1 MSDET
6 PIRLVIGLGNP
17 GSKYAGTRHNV
28 GFDLVDR
35 LAAERGLEWRLEK
48 KWKVEMARTGD
59 GSLVLA
65 KPQTYMNLSGE
76 AAIKLAS
83 FYKISP
89 AEVLIVYDDADLPL
103 GRLRLR
109 GSGSAGGHNGVK
121 SLIQHLGTDRIP
133 RLKIGIGRRPGAAEE
148 GAGRDKM
155 VGHVLGRFRP
165 EETERLE
172 KSMARAAE
180 AVNCALLS
188 GLAAASTRYNPDP
201 DAPARPKKAPRR
213 KAPADRPE
221 NPDSPKPEEKRTEP
235 GSPPTGEPP
244 PQDS

>member
-1 MSDET
+1 MNDET

-28 GFDLVDR
+28 GFDLVER

-48 KWKVEMARTGD
+48 KWKVEIARSAD
-59 GSLVLA
+59 GSLILA
-65 KPQTYMNLSGE
+65 KPQTFMNLSGE
-76 AAIKLAS
+76 AATKLTS
-83 FYKISP
+83 FYKIPPS
-89 AEVLIVYDDADLPL
+89 AVMLVYDDADLPL
-103 GRLRLR
+103 GRLRVR

-133 RLKIGIGRRPGAAEE
+133 RLKIGIGRRPGTGGEAV
-148 GAGRDKM
+148 GRDKM

-165 EETERLE
+165 EESERLE

-188 GLAAASTRYNPDP
+188 GLAAASTRYNTDP
-201 DAPARPKKAPRR
+201 DAPARPKKAQRR
-213 KAPADRPE
+213 ESPLNGPE
-221 NPDSPKPEEKRTEP
+221 NSISPIPEEKRTEP

-244 PQDS
+244 IQES